1 MFCVIQKIWR
11 KRPESCGEYREIEAY
26 QVSWTIEDKPPM
38 WDWRYTGGRFE
49 RPHLEA
55 YKITLHQSYR
65 ESGRVKK
72 RQYTVCTMSYYDFC
86 STWWGECIVGGETAL
101 AEKLGMDAAE
111 LCRIID
117 AKVEP
122 LPERIRAEFE
132 QSAEYIAQQ
141 EHERIKTVHW
151 AAQLQFCEKYGVD
164 KSEYDRCYDVFGQLR
179 NKEYLKQIKAEYKAR
194 QQSEREARKQH
205 HDYWRSYQE
214 QWRSTYSGQSGGQ
227 SSGSYSVPSVSTYTD
242 ADRVILKQF
251 YRSLSKLYH
260 PDLNPDK
267 DTKAQMQMLN
277 RLKEQWGV

>member
-1 MFCVIQKIWR
+1 MFCAIQQTMK
-11 KRPESCGEYREIEAY
+11 KKPDLLGEPKEIIAY
-26 QVSWTIEDKPPM
+26 QNA
-38 WDWRYTGGRFE
+38 WRFDDRPYTWAWKYSEERFE

-65 ESGRVKK
+65 EGGKVKK

-86 STWWGECIVGGETAL
+86 STWWGDCIVGGELAL
-101 AEKLGMDAAE
+101 AEKLGMDPAE
-111 LCRIID
+111 LSAIID

-122 LPERIRAEFE
+122 LSERIRAEFE

-141 EHERIKTVHW
+141 EHERIKVVHW
-151 AAQLQFCEKYGVD
+151 AAQSQFCEKYGVD
-164 KSEYDRCYDVFGQLR
+164 KDDYDRCYDVFGVLR
-179 NKEYLKQIKAEYKAR
+179 NKEYLKQIKAEHKRR
-194 QQSEREARKQH
+194 QQAEREARKQQR
-205 HDYWRSYQE
+205 DYWRSYQE
-214 QWRSTYSGQSGGQ
+214 QWRNAYSGQSGGQ

-242 ADRVILKQF
+242 AERVILKQF